1 MSSSVLKRVTRRE
14 THSPRTVWAVIV
26 LIVVAAAAVYAG
38 IEIVLHLL
46 GLAPL
51 LVAPGP
57 TLLWLRELPSLE
69 PQASVVAGS
78 AAVGVVGLVLLWL
91 AVAPGRRSKH
101 RLDVSSHAVVADN
114 GVIASAV
121 AERLRR
127 EIDLPRDGVVVGVG
141 HRSADVTVR
150 PEPGREVDRDEIRSA
165 AEAELASYRTTP
177 TIRVHVRVQPR
188 GTDGGDL

>member
-26 LIVVAAAAVYAG
+26 LVVVAAAAVYAG

-57 TLLWLRELPSLE
+57 ALLWLRELPSLE

-78 AAVGVVGLVLLWL
+78 AAVGVVGLVLVWL

-101 RLDVSSHAVVADN
+101 QLDVSSHAIVADN
-114 GVIASAV
+114 GVIASAI

-127 EIDLPRDGVVVGVG
+127 ELDLPRDGVVVGIG

-150 PEPGREVDRDEIRSA
+150 PEPGREMDRDEIRSA
-165 AEAELASYRTTP
+165 AAAELASSRTTP
-177 TIRVHVRVQPR
+177 TIRGPARGQPR